1 MRGSERIE
9 VDWGDGLEEL
19 ALVEDADEV
28 SADESAK
35 TVSSN
40 GEFRHDQSA
49 LLELF
54 HLLEDLRGD
63 GG

>member
-19 ALVEDADEV
+19 ALVQDADEV

-35 TVSSN
+35 AVSGD
-40 GEFRHDQSA
+40 GEFRHD
-49 LLELF
+49 
-54 HLLEDLRGD
+54 
-63 GG
+63 

>member
-40 GEFRHDQSA
+40 GEFRHD
-49 LLELF
+49 
-54 HLLEDLRGD
+54 
-63 GG
+63 